1 MAIDMRHPG
10 SLLCALL
17 TLAVGAPVNTQSP
30 APSANATS
38 AFDGTYVGVS
48 AENNSAGML
57 SRGGGPT
64 HKAMPRPRR
73 FDDDTGYG
81 QRIDD
86 QHTVKGQ
93 FVGSCAY
100 ALTWR
105 KQS

>member
-48 AENNSAGML
+48 AENNSRGNALAG
-57 SRGGGPT
+57 RRANPQGYAAA
-64 HKAMPRPRR
+64 KA
-73 FDDDTGYG
+73 
-81 QRIDD
+81 
-86 QHTVKGQ
+86 
-93 FVGSCAY
+93 
-100 ALTWR
+100 L
-105 KQS
+105 

>member
-48 AENNSAGML
+48 AENNSRGNALAG
-57 SRGGGPT
+57 RPT

-73 FDDDTGYG
+73 FDDDTGYR